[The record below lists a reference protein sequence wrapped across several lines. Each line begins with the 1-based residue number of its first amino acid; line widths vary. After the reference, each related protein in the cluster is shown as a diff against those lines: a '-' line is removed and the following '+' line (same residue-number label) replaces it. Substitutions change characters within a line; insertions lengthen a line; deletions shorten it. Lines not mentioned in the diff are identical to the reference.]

1 VSGFSRTI
9 MPLDNLK
16 MDVRYALRGIRRAPL
31 FSASV
36 AATIGLGLGVLC
48 SAFTILNAYVLKT
61 INLPDPEALYFL
73 DWDTATAR
81 NHGFRLSDFE
91 AATRESPFALAA
103 GQSALVMKDGA
114 PLPGMLVT
122 GNYFNVLGN
131 QPILGRL
138 LTPADAPVPG
148 GNAVAVLSEYVWR
161 ARFGADPAIVGKQVE
176 LGRQS
181 FEVVG
186 VIRQSMMLPS
196 QSTVGFYVPLTMAR
210 AFEVPDPWVDPD
222 ASPLIFIGRLRA
234 DTTREQANAWFN
246 VWLRQRYPPG
256 SESEPVAVR
265 LGSLARIFPLTGGT
279 WTMLMVITTAFGMVL
294 LVACANVANLMLARG
309 FSRQR
314 EIAVRLSLG
323 ASRQRVVR
331 QLVIESL
338 VLAVPAAAVGLAL
351 TFVTARAFPALIV
364 ATFPK
369 GVAPVE
375 LALRPLDPNLRVLV
389 FLFVA
394 AVISAVAV
402 ALAPGLRV
410 TRGSLVRAARG
421 EVTADNQRSRL
432 RSGLVAMQIGACVM
446 FLVGAIGLIDEARR
460 LGNPDPGLSY
470 ERVAEVRIA
479 PRFRGELAVRLTSD
493 PSIERVAVSW
503 RQPLA
508 GTLAQVGVVASS
520 SRIEQAA
527 GFMVVSPDYFPL
539 FDIQVVRGRAFT
551 VQEAD
556 DGAAVAM
563 VSAATAK
570 TLWPGLD
577 PIGQTLEILPVRERS
592 QRQPDHTRVRII
604 GVTEDVVSG
613 TMIEGIDRTCIYF
626 ATGVRAPGEMSLLV
640 RGRTDSAA
648 LRDAVV
654 RAVDAFNPDLA
665 YEIRSMRVMLGL
677 FAWVFSAFSVTAS
690 LLGVIGLMLAF
701 SGTYAVVAFLVA
713 MRTPEFGIRMALGA
727 TVRGIVSG
735 MMGETLKIAL
745 IGLGAGLVVA
755 YALLRAVGA
764 VIETIPAFGPRPF
777 LIGTGIVLAATM
789 VAALLPSLRAARID
803 PSKAL
808 RAE

>member
-1 VSGFSRTI
+1 

-48 SAFTILNAYVLKT
+48 SALTILNAYVLRT
-61 INLPDPEALYFL
+61 INLPDPHALYAL
-73 DWDTATAR
+73 SWDTATVQNR
-81 NHGFRLSDFE
+81 GFRLSDFE
-91 AATRESPFALAA
+91 AASQPGTSPFALTA
-103 GQSALVMKDGA
+103 GQNALVMKDGV
-114 PLPGMLVT
+114 PLQGMLVS
-122 GNYFNVLGN
+122 GNYFNVLGM
-131 QPILGRL
+131 QPVLGRL
-138 LTPADAPVPG
+138 LTPGDAPAPG
-148 GNAVAVLSEYVWR
+148 GNAVAVLSEFAWR
-161 ARFGADPAIVGKQVE
+161 SRFGADPQIVGKQIE

-181 FEVVG
+181 FEVIG
-186 VIRQSMMLPS
+186 VIRQDMMLPF
-196 QSTVGFYVPLTMAR
+196 QSVVGFYAPLTMAR
-210 AFEVPDPWVDPD
+210 AFEVTDPRIDPN
-222 ASPLIFIGRLRA
+222 AATLFMLGRLRG
-234 DTTREQANAWFN
+234 DTPMEQARAWLD
-246 VWLRQRYPPG
+246 VWLRQRYPSG

-265 LGSLARIFPLTGGT
+265 LASLARLFPLTGGT
-279 WTMLMVITTAFGMVL
+279 LTMLTVILTAFGLVL
-294 LVACANVANLMLARG
+294 LVACANVTNLMLARG

-323 ASRQRVVR
+323 ATRRRVVR

-351 TFVTARAFPALIV
+351 TFMTARAFPALIV
-364 ATFPK
+364 ATFPP

-375 LALRPLDPNLRVLV
+375 LALRPMDPDLGVLAV
-389 FLFVA
+389 LFVA

-410 TRGSLVRAARG
+410 TSGNLVRAARG

-432 RSGLVAMQIGACVM
+432 RTGLVAMQIGACVM
-446 FLVGAIGLIDEARR
+446 FLVGAVGLIDEARR

-470 ERVAEVRIA
+470 ERVAEVRLA

-570 TLWPGLD
+570 TMWPGLD

-592 QRQPDHTRVRII
+592 QRQPSHTSVRII

-648 LRDAVV
+648 LRDSVV

-665 YEIRSMRVMLGL
+665 YEIRSMRVMIGL

-690 LLGVIGLMLAF
+690 VLGAVGLLLAF
-701 SGTYAVVAFLVA
+701 SGTYAVVAFLVT

-735 MMGETLKIAL
+735 MMGETLKIAM
-745 IGLGAGLVVA
+745 IGLGAGLAVA
-755 YALLRAVGA
+755 FALVRAVGA
-764 VIETIPAFGPRPF
+764 AIETIPAFGPRPF
-777 LIGTGIVLAATM
+777 IVGAGIVLAATT

>member
-1 VSGFSRTI
+1 

-36 AATIGLGLGVLC
+36 AATIGLGLGVVC
-48 SAFTILNAYVLKT
+48 SAFTILNAYVLRT
-61 INLPDPEALYFL
+61 INLPDPETLYALG
-73 DWDTATAR
+73 WDTATAPS
-81 NHGFRLSDFE
+81 HGFRLSDFE
-91 AATRESPFALAA
+91 AATRESPFTLTA
-103 GQSALVMKDGA
+103 GQNALVMKDGA

-138 LTPADAPVPG
+138 LTPADAPAPG

-161 ARFGADPAIVGKQVE
+161 ARFGADPAIVGKRIE

-196 QSTVGFYVPLTMAR
+196 QSAVGFYVPLTMAR
-210 AFEVPDPWVDPD
+210 AFEVTDPWVDPD
-222 ASPLIFIGRLRA
+222 ASPLVFIGRLRA
-234 DTTREQANAWFN
+234 DTTREQATAWFN

-256 SESEPVAVR
+256 SDSEPTTVRVA
-265 LGSLARIFPLTGGT
+265 SLARVIPLNGGT
-279 WTMLMVITTAFGMVL
+279 WTMFAVIVTAFGMVL

-338 VLAVPAAAVGLAL
+338 VLAVPAAAVGLGL

-364 ATFPK
+364 ATFPR

-375 LALRPLDPNLRVLV
+375 VALLPLDPNLRVLA

-402 ALAPGLRV
+402 ALTPGLRV
-410 TRGSLVRAARG
+410 TSGNLIRAARG

-470 ERVAEVRIA
+470 ERVADVRIA
-479 PRFRGELAVRLTSD
+479 PQFRVELAQRLASD
-493 PSIERVAVSW
+493 PVIERVAASW
-503 RQPLA
+503 RVPLA
-508 GTLAQVGVVASS
+508 GSLLRVGVIASQ
-520 SRIEQAA
+520 SRIEQSA

-539 FDIQVVRGRAFT
+539 FDIQVVQGRAFT
-551 VQEAD
+551 AQEAD

-563 VSAATAK
+563 VSAATAR

-577 PIGQTLEILPVRERS
+577 PIGQSLEIVPSRGQGDR
-592 QRQPDHTRVRII
+592 RPAHTTVRII

-613 TMIEGIDRTCIYF
+613 TPLEGIDTTCIYF
-626 ATGVRAPGEMSLLV
+626 ATGFGAPGDMTVLV
-640 RGRTDSAA
+640 RSRTDA
-648 LRDAVV
+648 DAVRDSMI
-654 RAVDAFNPDLA
+654 RAVDAFNPDA
-665 YEIRSMRVMLGL
+665 PYQIRRLREMMGL
-677 FAWVFSAFSVTAS
+677 FAWVFWAFSATAS
-690 LLGVIGLMLAF
+690 LLGAIGLLLAF
-701 SGTYAVVAFLVA
+701 SGTYAVVAYLVA
-713 MRTPEFGIRMALGA
+713 LRTPEFGIRMALGA

-735 MMGETLKIAL
+735 MMGETLRIAV
-745 IGLGAGLVVA
+745 IGLGAGMVVIF
-755 YALLRAVGA
+755 ALTRALDAAFEAIPTFGA
-764 VIETIPAFGPRPF
+764 RPF
-777 LIGTGIVLAATM
+777 VIAATIVLAAST